1 MLRWIL
7 LFVFIIIQNAFE
19 KWKKNTEKG
28 FWWKKT
34 KTHSNPAIR
43 IGATSNI
50 LLSQIK
56 VTVPSELSA
65 WCLKNALIIWNAN
78 ISNSSLSRT
87 VFTIPRAHFP
97 LYLELLQKIKQK
109 ETTPNSNFM
118 FSNVFCKFCF
128 VLQTNS
134 HSEDVKNKT
143 KTFSKNFAW
152 EISKS
157 KKGIPNKEVPFN
169 YGFLETRYRTVWKT
183 TFSKQW
189 NLPQKRNE
197 SSKKVMVTLMV
208 LLSRKKP
215 WLTQKNL
222 VTVFCKLQMDG

>member
-1 MLRWIL
+1 MLRWIS

-28 FWWKKT
+28 FWWTKT

-97 LYLELLQKIKQK
+97 LYLDLLQKIKQK

-118 FSNVFCKFCF
+118 CFRTCFASFVLFCK
-128 VLQTNS
+128 QTVIRKMS
-134 HSEDVKNKT
+134 RTKRKLSVKTSLERYPNP
-143 KTFSKNFAW
+143 
-152 EISKS
+152 
-157 KKGIPNKEVPFN
+157 KKASQIRK
-169 YGFLETRYRTVWKT
+169 FLLT
-183 TFSKQW
+183 
-189 NLPQKRNE
+189 
-197 SSKKVMVTLMV
+197 MV
-208 LLSRKKP
+208 S
-215 WLTQKNL
+215 
-222 VTVFCKLQMDG
+222 

>member
-1 MLRWIL
+1 MR
-7 LFVFIIIQNAFE
+7 
-19 KWKKNTEKG
+19 
-28 FWWKKT
+28 
-34 KTHSNPAIR
+34 
-43 IGATSNI
+43 
-50 LLSQIK
+50 
-56 VTVPSELSA
+56 
-65 WCLKNALIIWNAN
+65 
-78 ISNSSLSRT
+78 SLSGTPISLT
-87 VFTIPRAHFP
+87 V
-97 LYLELLQKIKQK
+97 LYLEPFLQSLERISLSI
-109 ETTPNSNFM
+109 SNFAENKAERNHPKFKFYV

-215 WLTQKNL
+215 WLMQKNL

>member
-43 IGATSNI
+43 IGATSNV

-97 LYLELLQKIKQK
+97 LYLELLQKIKEK

-118 FSNVFCKFCF
+118 CFRTCFASFVLFCK
-128 VLQTNS
+128 QTVIRKMS
-134 HSEDVKNKT
+134 RTKRKLSVKTSLERYPNP
-143 KTFSKNFAW
+143 
-152 EISKS
+152 
-157 KKGIPNKEVPFN
+157 KKASQIRK
-169 YGFLETRYRTVWKT
+169 FLLT
-183 TFSKQW
+183 
-189 NLPQKRNE
+189 
-197 SSKKVMVTLMV
+197 MV
-208 LLSRKKP
+208 S
-215 WLTQKNL
+215 
-222 VTVFCKLQMDG
+222 